1 MFQTFAV
8 IQGVVSI
15 LLIIVVLLQEG
26 KKGMGSVF
34 GGSSGSV
41 FGARGAGNLLT
52 KVTSVLAFLFMLN
65 SVWLAHLSSDRG
77 SVVQAAGDV
86 GLQATHEEEQEAPKA
101 EKNRAQEESP
111 AQKAPQSAPAS
122 KTEKTSETDKPAA
135 AQSAQKGSQKTKNTS
150 AQPKTAKTGTEQ
162 KPDKSEKK

>member
-8 IQGVVSI
+8 IQVIVSV
-15 LLIIVVLLQEG
+15 LLIIVILLQEG

-77 SVVQAAGDV
+77 SIVQTAGEV
-86 GLQATHEEEQEAPKA
+86 GIQSAEEEKEQPVTGSVPVAPAPQKAVTPVEKKEDVA
-101 EKNRAQEESP
+101 EK
-111 AQKAPQSAPAS
+111 KAPVAPVKTDAVEKKDAPAPQ
-122 KTEKTSETDKPAA
+122 KVEEKKAA
-135 AQSAQKGSQKTKNTS
+135 PT
-150 AQPKTAKTGTEQ
+150 Q
-162 KPDKSEKK
+162 KPEADKK

>member
-8 IQGVVSI
+8 IQVIISV
-15 LLIIVVLLQEG
+15 LLIIVILLQEG

-77 SVVQAAGDV
+77 SVVQTSTEIGIQSAK
-86 GLQATHEEEQEAPKA
+86 EEEKEQPATKSAPVAPAPKKVA
-101 EKNRAQEESP
+101 
-111 AQKAPQSAPAS
+111 APV
-122 KTEKTSETDKPAA
+122 
-135 AQSAQKGSQKTKNTS
+135 
-150 AQPKTAKTGTEQ
+150 
-162 KPDKSEKK
+162 EKKSDVAPVTKE